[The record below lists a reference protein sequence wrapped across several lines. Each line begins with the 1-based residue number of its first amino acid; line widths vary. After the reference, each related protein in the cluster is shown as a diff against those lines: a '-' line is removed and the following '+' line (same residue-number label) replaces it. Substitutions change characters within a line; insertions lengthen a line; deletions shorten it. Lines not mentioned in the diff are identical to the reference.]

1 MSPLARRNLFHD
13 KIRLAVTLTGVA
25 FAVALMVIELGLFFG
40 FTKTTSCL
48 IDHSHADLWVTARH
62 VPYLELGV
70 PLNEQKVYQIKAAP
84 GVIDAEKFIN
94 RGTRWSRLDGVQ
106 ETIQVAG
113 FNPGSDMGGP
123 WNLVQGS
130 VSELK
135 TPDGVIVDEL
145 YKTKL
150 GISRIGEVFEIN
162 GHRARV
168 VGFTEGIRSFTTQ
181 PYVFTSVQH
190 AQDFASLRADET
202 TYVLVKIA
210 AGANLGT
217 VRRNIEARVKGVD
230 VLTTAEFS
238 RRTQSYWTLKTGA
251 GTAILLAAV
260 LGLVVGF
267 VVVTQTIYATTM
279 DHLKE
284 FGTLKAMGAPNS
296 YVYKVILK
304 QASIAAVIGYGLG
317 MIISILVV
325 HYSQLAGAPILMNW
339 WLAVGMFVVTLLMCA
354 GAAMVSINKVTR
366 LDPAMVFKG

>member
-1 MSPLARRNLFHD
+1 
-13 KIRLAVTLTGVA
+13 
-25 FAVALMVIELGLFFG
+25 
-40 FTKTTSCL
+40 
-48 IDHSHADLWVTARH
+48 
-62 VPYLELGV
+62 
-70 PLNEQKVYQIKAAP
+70 
-84 GVIDAEKFIN
+84 
-94 RGTRWSRLDGVQ
+94 
-106 ETIQVAG
+106 
-113 FNPGSDMGGP
+113 MGGP